1 MATLHTVN
9 KTPFERG
16 SLESCLKYAAPGAV
30 LLLIEDGVYA
40 AVAGSL
46 GAKMLAG
53 RSSDIR
59 MCVLGPDLDARGIAG
74 DRLADGIEVVGYEG
88 FVALAA
94 ESDRV
99 QSWL

>member
-1 MATLHTVN
+1 
-9 KTPFERG
+9 
-16 SLESCLKYAAPGAV
+16 
-30 LLLIEDGVYA
+30 
-40 AVAGSL
+40 VAGSL

-59 MCVLGPDLDARGIAG
+59 MCVLGPDMDARGIAWA
-74 DRLADGIEVVGYEG
+74 RLADGFEVVDYEG